1 MHCET
6 NRAFTINL
14 REEKKKKNLGVAGSV
29 ENIGCD
35 LFYFIFG
42 LFLCYMALIDWRAR
56 LWGKVE
62 GIN

>member
-14 REEKKKKNLGVAGSV
+14 REEKKSGGVAGSV

-35 LFYFIFG
+35 FFFFAFFMLHGTNWLKG
-42 LFLCYMALIDWRAR
+42 LVVVGGGDAE
-56 LWGKVE
+56 GK
-62 GIN
+62 G